1 MTHNHKLAQ
10 ADVCGRVLLV
20 ISGWA
25 DFMGLKVAS
34 PTIKHLME
42 S

>member
-1 MTHNHKLAQ
+1 MTMLY
-10 ADVCGRVLLV
+10 GRVLL
-20 ISGWA
+20 INSRWA
-25 DFMGLKVAS
+25 DFMWLKVAS